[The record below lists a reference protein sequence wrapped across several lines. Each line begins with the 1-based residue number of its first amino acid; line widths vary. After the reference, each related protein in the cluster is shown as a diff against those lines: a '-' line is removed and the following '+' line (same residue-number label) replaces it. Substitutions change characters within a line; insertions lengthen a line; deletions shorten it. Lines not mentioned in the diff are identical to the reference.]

1 MDHTKAVINEGFYNF
16 AQERRKMKETGKSP
30 VKSTLHSAESNILRR
45 LFPII
50 PKV

>member
-16 AQERRKMKETGKSP
+16 AQERKKMRETGKSP
-30 VKSTLHSAESNILRR
+30 MKSPLHSAETDIFQR
-45 LFPII
+45 LLPII

>member
-16 AQERRKMKETGKSP
+16 AQERKKVKGAGKSP
-30 VKSTLHSAESNILRR
+30 VKSTLYTSETDIFRR
-45 LFPII
+45 LSPII